1 MQIPQISCT
10 FCIISSIAIIEAA
23 SDCPL
28 NGPDWPLSNQA
39 ICTYYYAKRSFRW
52 EPYSF
57 FDLSVITSVRIFDD
71 FYEEDMEVVRM
82 LVPTGTLT
90 KKFRHE
96 IRGPKKS
103 MQKLGLAVDTGI
115 GRDPFSDPV
124 LSHFLHFF

>member
-1 MQIPQISCT
+1 MRLVV
-10 FCIISSIAIIEAA
+10 IA
-23 SDCPL
+23 
-28 NGPDWPLSNQA
+28 
-39 ICTYYYAKRSFRW
+39 RSA
-52 EPYSF
+52 
-57 FDLSVITSVRIFDD
+57 LSVGNHTLFSICLSVRYVRIFDD

-90 KKFRHE
+90 KKTCHE

>member
-1 MQIPQISCT
+1 MYVCYV
-10 FCIISSIAIIEAA
+10 C
-23 SDCPL
+23 
-28 NGPDWPLSNQA
+28 
-39 ICTYYYAKRSFRW
+39 Y
-52 EPYSF
+52 
-57 FDLSVITSVRIFDD
+57 VRIFDD

-90 KKFRHE
+90 KKTCHE

-124 LSHFLHFF
+124 LSHFLHFFWKKFVLVEGGKNQL

>member
-1 MQIPQISCT
+1 MNNSQFFVWLRAALFPLATILQ
-10 FCIISSIAIIEAA
+10 IEAA
-23 SDCPL
+23 YLLWVCEYDIVCL
-28 NGPDWPLSNQA
+28 
-39 ICTYYYAKRSFRW
+39 
-52 EPYSF
+52 
-57 FDLSVITSVRIFDD
+57 FDD

-90 KKFRHE
+90 KKTCHE

-124 LSHFLHFF
+124 LSHFLHFFWKKFVLVEGGKNQL

>member
-1 MQIPQISCT
+1 
-10 FCIISSIAIIEAA
+10 
-23 SDCPL
+23 
-28 NGPDWPLSNQA
+28 
-39 ICTYYYAKRSFRW
+39 
-52 EPYSF
+52 
-57 FDLSVITSVRIFDD
+57 
-71 FYEEDMEVVRM
+71 M

-124 LSHFLHFF
+124 LSHFLHFFQKKFVLVEGGKNQL

>member
-1 MQIPQISCT
+1 MALNESDVARQQRIL
-10 FCIISSIAIIEAA
+10 IA
-23 SDCPL
+23 
-28 NGPDWPLSNQA
+28 
-39 ICTYYYAKRSFRW
+39 RSA
-52 EPYSF
+52 
-57 FDLSVITSVRIFDD
+57 LSVGNHTLFSICLSVCLSVRIFDD

-90 KKFRHE
+90 KKTCHE